1 MELLKLFIK
10 NFGII
15 LGTLICFNKIIDS
28 KYKKINVMDNI
39 VIMIITIVS
48 VVNDWYFPFF
58 TYITILFLIYGYT
71 IVKLKNNQWGN
82 IIIVTLSLCISIVIF
97 EISVLISNVLL
108 FFVNLK
114 YFHIYGPI
122 LVFTVQ
128 LLLINIPLL
137 YKRMHRGLS
146 FLDKQVF
153 VIPSLLIAFIVIFSA
168 SVINDNKYN
177 TNWIFLYFG
186 IYILVFIVIINWRN
200 TITRSYIERITIRD
214 IDTLNIELLKAQSR
228 IDELSA
234 DNERMGHILHK
245 DKKLV
250 SAMEN
255 DVETFMKEFLNFMN
269 DDCVVERLS
278 DEQRRKI
285 SDFKERGSE
294 ILADLREMT
303 KDREGMITDQER
315 SAIKLPKANNSSV
328 DRLFNYMQKKAHD
341 ENISFQLTIGKNLND
356 INELFEKTIS
366 NEDFCTLLADLIDN
380 AIIASK
386 YNQGKQI
393 MVNISR
399 VSDDTANVFDKMK
412 YNPRDIA
419 VHIFDS
425 GIPFTKEVLMKYGL
439 ESITTHADDEGSGLG
454 LMKTYEILNKCG
466 ASLFIHEFS
475 ADNGLYTKEITVV
488 FNRKHQYLI
497 YTGRS
502 DDEIAYIRKRA
513 DVTVV
518 KR

>member
-1 MELLKLFIK
+1 MHYYIK
-10 NFGII
+10 NLGII
-15 LGTLICFNKIIDS
+15 ICTLYGFMKITYND
-28 KYKKINVMDNI
+28 KDNG
-39 VIMIITIVS
+39 VKTFIISNIYALVS
-48 VVNDWYFPFF
+48 VILDSYVSFITFPVMVILMYF
-58 TYITILFLIYGYT
+58 YI
-71 IVKLKNNQWGN
+71 
-82 IIIVTLSLCISIVIF
+82 
-97 EISVLISNVLL
+97 LISNHKKGIIW
-108 FFVNLK
+108 FV
-114 YFHIYGPI
+114 
-122 LVFTVQ
+122 
-128 LLLINIPLL
+128 
-137 YKRMHRGLS
+137 
-146 FLDKQVF
+146 
-153 VIPSLLIAFIVIFSA
+153 
-168 SVINDNKYN
+168 
-177 TNWIFLYFG
+177 
-186 IYILVFIVIINWRN
+186 IVIIAFAISYVDFELSAIIASLIMYPIPMDKYGFNDQIICLIVQCVIIKLLFSFKRTKKGMPFLNKQIYLIPFGVISFFVLIMSVFLNSNKFDFKYMFWSVILFG
-200 TITRSYIERITIRD
+200 TTFIIMLFWHVYITRSYIERNTIRD
-214 IDTLNIELLKAQSR
+214 IDTLNIALSKSQSR
-228 IDELSA
+228 IDELTA
-234 DNERMGHILHK
+234 DNERMGHILHR

-255 DVETFMKEFLNFMN
+255 DVEIFMKDFLNYL
-269 DDCVVERLS
+269 DEVHIAERLS
-278 DEQRRKI
+278 EEQKRI
-285 SDFKERGSE
+285 IYEFKERGSK
-294 ILADLREMT
+294 ILDDLHEMARG
-303 KDREGMITDQER
+303 REGMITDQER
-315 SAIKLPKANNSSV
+315 SAIKLPKTNNSSV
-328 DRLFNYMQKKAHD
+328 DRLFNYMQSKAYD
-341 ENISFQLTIGKNLND
+341 NDISFQLTLD
-356 INELFEKTIS
+356 KTIKDFDEIFKNAIN

-439 ESITTHADDEGSGLG
+439 EPITTHADDEGSGLG